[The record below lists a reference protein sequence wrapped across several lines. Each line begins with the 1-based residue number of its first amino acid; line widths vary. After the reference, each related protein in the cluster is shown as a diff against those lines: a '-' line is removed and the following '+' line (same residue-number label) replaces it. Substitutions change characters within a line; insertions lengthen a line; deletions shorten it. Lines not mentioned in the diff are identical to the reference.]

1 MRGGMRFYPIIGEVG
16 ARGRTRRDGETLLSS
31 LIAPPQAAEGA
42 QFCKLPP
49 ETRACRKAVARG
61 VQGKYSLDTFSRL
74 GEGSYSRAFLCCLVD
89 LANYR
94 AHPSLISTPN
104 HAPVARRCNRRGL
117 AKPDQ
122 GGKQEANGGK
132 LAFIRAVQAFTCH
145 GGGQGHFQFKT
156 SSFSVH
162 NTGSL
167 LLSSLK
173 KVTSPLVP
181 SFSPSLPRKK
191 SPAPGWVQGKKG

>member
-1 MRGGMRFYPIIGEVG
+1 MPNCE
-16 ARGRTRRDGETLLSS
+16 GRSRRSGVILYSDDNDHFVVYTS
-31 LIAPPQAAEGA
+31 PPPAAELLLKEKPFGDCAHQLSPIAASDFRA
-42 QFCKLPP
+42 QPSHP
-49 ETRACRKAVARG
+49 WQRTA
-61 VQGKYSLDTFSRL
+61 QLD
-74 GEGSYSRAFLCCLVD
+74 A
-89 LANYR
+89 
-94 AHPSLISTPN
+94 
-104 HAPVARRCNRRGL
+104 GL
-117 AKPDQ
+117 AKPDR

-173 KVTSPLVP
+173 KVTSPVGPFGPPPP
-181 SFSPSLPRKK
+181 SS
-191 SPAPGWVQGKKG
+191 AP